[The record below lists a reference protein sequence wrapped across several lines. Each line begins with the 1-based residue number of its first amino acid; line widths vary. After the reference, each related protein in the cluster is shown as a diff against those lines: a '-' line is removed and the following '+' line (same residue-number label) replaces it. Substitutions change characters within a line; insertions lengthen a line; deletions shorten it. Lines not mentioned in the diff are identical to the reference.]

1 MKINVY
7 TGQQGSLVEQIKSGW
22 QQKILTATSLFFH
35 GGPIDIPTVK
45 NEGIDAVKYGKEF
58 VKDTA
63 GQPIGGGKLVF
74 AFLVAGDIASWDKP
88 KGVDKLWGS
97 GGHGYI
103 FEVPSG
109 FVFFSQGDAQPTH
122 GQETAF
128 RYKIES
134 SDIKYYSTPSSEA
147 RERTPSKYDKSALNR
162 AKTQQTAFQIVP
174 WGATTAKLINGV
186 YV

>member
-147 RERTPSKYDKSALNR
+147 RERDS
-162 AKTQQTAFQIVP
+162 QQV
-174 WGATTAKLINGV
+174 
-186 YV
+186 

>member
-1 MKINVY
+1 MR
-7 TGQQGSLVEQIKSGW
+7 SRL
-22 QQKILTATSLFFH
+22 
-35 GGPIDIPTVK
+35 
-45 NEGIDAVKYGKEF
+45 
-58 VKDTA
+58 
-63 GQPIGGGKLVF
+63 
-74 AFLVAGDIASWDKP
+74 
-88 KGVDKLWGS
+88 
-97 GGHGYI
+97 
-103 FEVPSG
+103 
-109 FVFFSQGDAQPTH
+109 H